1 MAAVAVSRLS
11 LTSACALL
19 AACTGNMS
27 TSAPD
32 AGGRPVEPGSDGAVS
47 VDSAGPD
54 AGPTDA
60 GPACTAEPSSS
71 TLVFDGSD
79 DHVTMGAAPEL
90 GLTELTVEAWVRRDG
105 RGRTAGTG
113 VGGVTI
119 VPIAGKGRG
128 ERDGSNVDCNYAFG
142 FSGEVLAADF
152 EDMASGANHPVT
164 GVTPIPMGEWH
175 HVAASYDGTTW
186 RLYVDGRLDA
196 ERTVNATPRGDSIQ
210 HFGIGALFNSTGVAA
225 GALHGAVDELRVWDH
240 ARSEAE
246 IAGAMRTTLASG
258 EGLVGRWALDEAD
271 GGAPDSLG
279 SNDGTIEGA
288 VFGSPGA
295 ALDAGEPPTMTP
307 LSPLDRA
314 ELAGPTADL
323 AVELGDPDSDAF
335 AVTFHARELT
345 MEDDFTIVVMPD
357 TQIYTIQ
364 GRGLERYFRDQTQWI
379 VDNRDAY
386 DIAAVIHNGDIVQ
399 RADRPYE
406 WNVADGAMSTLE
418 PALPLMPDGVPF
430 IVAVGNHDQGPP
442 LGTTDDT
449 ANYNRYFG
457 VSRFAGRAYY
467 GGHYGRDNDESFI
480 TFNAGGLDFV
490 VVALQ
495 FDTTPSAAVLDWA
508 RQVFESHP
516 SAFGILDSHYIVNRD
531 GSFGPQ
537 GQAIYDALRDVDNL
551 QLMTSGHLTDE
562 AHRTDDHMGNVI
574 HSMLADYQGWTDG
587 GQGYMRIWE
596 FSPANDE
603 LTVRTYSP
611 TLDAWE
617 TDADS
622 EFTLPVDLSG
632 AGGPFAEV
640 AVLDRATGGASV
652 SIDVEPGRVYEW
664 YAEVT
669 DCAHTVRTPV
679 MRFTT
684 SP

>member
-1 MAAVAVSRLS
+1 MAESRVLS
-11 LTSACALL
+11 FSLWSLLL
-19 AACTGNMS
+19 AGCTGSVS
-27 TSAPD
+27 TGAPD
-32 AGGRPVEPGSDGAVS
+32 AGRPPVEPGTDGAVP
-47 VDSAGPD
+47 AD
-54 AGPTDA
+54 AGDLDAAPSDA
-60 GPACTAEPSSS
+60 GPACTAEPSTSA
-71 TLVFDGSD
+71 LIFDGAD
-79 DHVTMGAAPEL
+79 DRVSMGVAPEL
-90 GLTELTVEAWVRRDG
+90 GLTELTIEAWVRRDG

-128 ERDGSNVDCNYAFG
+128 ERDGENVDCNYAFG
-142 FSGEVLAADF
+142 FSGEVIAADF
-152 EDMASGANHPVT
+152 EDMASGANHPII
-164 GVTPIPMGEWH
+164 GVTPIPIGEWR
-175 HVAASYDGTTW
+175 HVAASYDGSTW
-186 RLYVDGRLDA
+186 RLFVDGRLDA
-196 ERTVNATPRGDSIQ
+196 ERTVSATPRGDSIQ
-210 HFGIGALFNSTGVAA
+210 HFGIGALFNSSGTPA

-246 IAGAMRTTLASG
+246 IAASMRMALASG

-271 GGAPDSLG
+271 GAAPDSLG
-279 SNDGTIEGA
+279 TNDGTIDGA
-288 VFGSPGA
+288 AWGSPGA
-295 ALDAGEPPTMTP
+295 ALDSGEPPAVTP

-314 ELAGPTADL
+314 ELTGPTVDL
-323 AVELGDPDSDAF
+323 AVEVGDADSDAF

-357 TQIYTIQ
+357 TQIYTIE

-379 VDNRDAY
+379 VENRDAY

-399 RADRPYE
+399 RADRLYE
-406 WNVADGAMSTLE
+406 WRVADGAMSTLE
-418 PALPLMPDGVPF
+418 APIDLMPDGVPY

-449 ANYNRYFG
+449 GNYNTYFG

-508 RQVFESHP
+508 RQVFEQHP
-516 SAFGILDSHYIVNRD
+516 NAFGILDSHYIVNRD

-551 QLMTSGHLTDE
+551 QLMTCGHLSAE
-562 AHRTDDHMGNVI
+562 AHRTDDHMGNVM
-574 HSMLADYQGWTDG
+574 HSMLADYQGRTDG
-587 GQGYMRIWE
+587 GGGSMRIWE
-596 FSPANDE
+596 LSPANDE

-611 TLDAWE
+611 TLDVWE

-632 AGGPFAEV
+632 AGGPFTEV
-640 AVLDRATGGASV
+640 GSFDRMTEGASV
-652 SIDVEPGRVYEW
+652 SFDVEPGRVYEW

-669 DCAHTVRTPV
+669 DCAHTVRTNV